1 MKKSTRTKRIAALG
15 LALTLALSACT
26 KSGPEGSDG
35 PDGAAQPLTEFIDWE
50 LAANE
55 MTSFLMPNTEESKNL
70 RHMGNMIS
78 ALLTQDN
85 HGRFIGNVATEWGA
99 DETGFIWTFKLRN
112 DVTWGMS
119 TAITRVTVPLRT
131 GSPPWSGS

>member
-55 MTSFLMPNTEESKNL
+55 IRWYE
-70 RHMGNMIS
+70 
-78 ALLTQDN
+78 
-85 HGRFIGNVATEWGA
+85 
-99 DETGFIWTFKLRN
+99 
-112 DVTWGMS
+112 
-119 TAITRVTVPLRT
+119 VP
-131 GSPPWSGS
+131 SGT